1 LWPIDGTDGLDG
13 DSSFVFLERKA
24 IRKRKNN
31 MQMAVNAVRAVKPAS
46 RQSADVTL
54 RQIQE

>member
-1 LWPIDGTDGLDG
+1 
-13 DSSFVFLERKA
+13 
-24 IRKRKNN
+24 